1 MIDFDASPRLRM
13 LFYVARR
20 RVILGFV
27 VAIVSFI
34 FATPT
39 WDSLVLGVPIAVVGE
54 AIRVWASGHLVK
66 GKEVTTSGPY
76 ALVRHPLY
84 VGSSVM
90 GLGFVIA
97 ASSWLVAAVVC
108 CYLIVMVP
116 VAVLLEEAT
125 LRASFGDVHAR
136 YVAGLSV
143 PMVRRFSVPR
153 VFENREHHALA
164 GFVASFVLL
173 YLLAGV

>member
-108 CYLIVMVP
+108 CYLIVMIP

-173 YLLAGV
+173 YLLTGV

>member
-164 GFVASFVLL
+164 GFAASFVLL
-173 YLLAGV
+173 YFLAGV

>member
-1 MIDFDASPRLRM
+1 MLDFDASPRLRI

-20 RVILGFV
+20 RVALGFV

-39 WDSLVLGVPIAVVGE
+39 WNSLGLGVPIAVVGE

-164 GFVASFVLL
+164 GFAASFVLL
-173 YLLAGV
+173 YFLAGV

>member
-1 MIDFDASPRLRM
+1 M

-108 CYLIVMVP
+108 CYLIVMIP

-173 YLLAGV
+173 YLLTGV

>member
-173 YLLAGV
+173 YLLTGV

>member
-1 MIDFDASPRLRM
+1 MLDFDASPRLRM

-20 RVILGFV
+20 RVALGFV

-39 WDSLVLGVPIAVVGE
+39 WNSLGFGVPIAVIGE

-90 GLGFVIA
+90 GIGFVIA
-97 ASSWLVAAVVC
+97 ASSWLVAAVLC
-108 CYLIVMVP
+108 CYLIVMIP
-116 VAVLLEEAT
+116 AAVLLEEAT
-125 LRASFGDVHAR
+125 LRAAFGDIHAR
-136 YVAGLSV
+136 YVAGLSA
-143 PMVRRFSVPR
+143 PMVRQFSVQR

-164 GFVASFVLL
+164 GFAVSFALL
-173 YLLAGV
+173 CLLAGV